1 MARGKIVLALAGG
14 SLILFAAFIVVVF
27 WSDTKQLKEGAVD
40 TLDLNFGGQFSTA
53 KKTPAPDNNVANA
66 VNAESLT
73 APSLGSD
80 KAPLRVVEFV
90 DFGCPYSKEENSI
103 IRELAVSNPDK
114 IWFQERNFPTVD
126 DSTGQLLHPGA
137 QAAAVAAACAKEQ
150 GKYWAMND
158 ALYANQ
164 NDAGTFGAD
173 DLRRYAIG
181 VGVEAGKYDACV
193 KSGAVAAAISAD
205 YQAGLALGVTGTPT
219 FFVNGIKFDGA
230 ITVDAWQQILKT
242 VK

>member
-1 MARGKIVLALAGG
+1 
-14 SLILFAAFIVVVF
+14 
-27 WSDTKQLKEGAVD
+27 
-40 TLDLNFGGQFSTA
+40 
-53 KKTPAPDNNVANA
+53 
-66 VNAESLT
+66 
-73 APSLGSD
+73 
-80 KAPLRVVEFV
+80 
-90 DFGCPYSKEENSI
+90 
-103 IRELAVSNPDK
+103 
-114 IWFQERNFPTVD
+114 
-126 DSTGQLLHPGA
+126 
-137 QAAAVAAACAKEQ
+137 
-150 GKYWAMND
+150 MND